1 MAAVIC
7 EKFRMKFTFFS
18 QQARTQELVVIK
30 TLYVII
36 LLIIIFSYG
45 LGGGGSLNLPNDLGK
60 E

>member
-1 MAAVIC
+1 
-7 EKFRMKFTFFS
+7 MKFTFFS
-18 QQARTQELVVIK
+18 QQARTHELVVIK